1 GLRISPRL
9 QENLCTGCKRLIA
22 TNIPSGFKWIWNGVK
37 GFLDLKT
44 SSKIHVLGSIYQ
56 SGLLEVIDSSELPKF
71 LGGSCTCS
79 DKGGC
84 LGSNKGSWNDPYI
97 LK

>member
-1 GLRISPRL
+1 MPVLETHGLV
-9 QENLCTGCKRLIA
+9 Q
-22 TNIPSGFKWIWNGVK
+22 
-37 GFLDLKT
+37 
-44 SSKIHVLGSIYQ
+44 VLGSIYQ

-97 LK
+97 LKLIHNLEAGCTREIKPVSEGEERNSSSFRLEQMKVTL